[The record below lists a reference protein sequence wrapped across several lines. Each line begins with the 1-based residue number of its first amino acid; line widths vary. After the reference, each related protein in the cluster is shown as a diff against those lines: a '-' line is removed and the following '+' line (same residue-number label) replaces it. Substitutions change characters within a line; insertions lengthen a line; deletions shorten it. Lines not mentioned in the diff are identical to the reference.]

1 MHGNQRS
8 QPAHQVFALFLR
20 LAVGEF
26 QVQRRGAWATNSHY
40 LFVGSEYIGYEH
52 GHAEYEPLIIR
63 GLTDVDVEGQALV
76 VIAEWPKGA
85 KLTRSLPASPS
96 RRRTAPSR
104 DARRHVAEARVERDP
119 VERGRG
125 RALNARA
132 RKRRRGQSFPHFAPL
147 SGLISRGHLD
157 NSFAML
163 LSRAALVARRSVR
176 LRALS
181 IKTTNP
187 PPASS
192 PERLA
197 GGEAV
202 GLSDELE
209 EKASGRWRE
218 LAAQH
223 RVVPSDEAVRKKRL
237 IYRSKQRGWLE
248 VDLLLGTWAV
258 ENVDGLSSA
267 ECDEYED
274 ILNCETIDIFNFI
287 TGKDPVPPRL
297 DTAMMKRLQDY
308 CDSTPLGTVP
318 NEYAAKKA
326 EANLT

>member
-1 MHGNQRS
+1 
-8 QPAHQVFALFLR
+8 
-20 LAVGEF
+20 
-26 QVQRRGAWATNSHY
+26 
-40 LFVGSEYIGYEH
+40 
-52 GHAEYEPLIIR
+52 
-63 GLTDVDVEGQALV
+63 
-76 VIAEWPKGA
+76 
-85 KLTRSLPASPS
+85 
-96 RRRTAPSR
+96 
-104 DARRHVAEARVERDP
+104 
-119 VERGRG
+119 
-125 RALNARA
+125 
-132 RKRRRGQSFPHFAPL
+132 
-147 SGLISRGHLD
+147 
-157 NSFAML
+157 ML

-258 ENVDGLSSA
+258 ENVDGLTSA